1 MKFGLFYELQL
12 PRPADAEQWDPDAEH
27 RIYHEMLDQV
37 ELADKLGFD
46 YVFEVEHHFLEEYS
60 HSSAPELMLA
70 ALSQRT
76 KNMRLGHGI
85 TLTPP
90 NYNHPARVAER
101 ISALD
106 LLSNGRV
113 EFGTGESA
121 SEQELGGFRV
131 ERGLKKAMWEESTR
145 EIAKMMTET
154 PYDGFEGEF
163 FSMPRRNVIPK
174 PLQKPH
180 PPIWVAASRRETTM
194 MAGRFGIGSLGFG
207 FETPEELGERA
218 KEYYRLIREECFPI
232 GAALNPALAVLTTFM
247 VAPTDE
253 QALIRSAN
261 GPAFFSYSLGYYYNP
276 MTAAKHRPAEHNV
289 YREFLKQDQ
298 RDNTMSE
305 RTGFVAE
312 EEIRKGEP
320 TDEVQRA
327 LFRAARSGTAVGTPD
342 RVRNTLKMYEDQHL
356 DVMVLVAQCGDRKHE
371 DIMESIDLFGRKVL
385 PEFKERHETK
395 QRKWREEQLAGVD
408 FPINSSV

>member
-1 MKFGLFYELQL
+1 
-12 PRPADAEQWDPDAEH
+12 
-27 RIYHEMLDQV
+27 
-37 ELADKLGFD
+37 
-46 YVFEVEHHFLEEYS
+46 
-60 HSSAPELMLA
+60 
-70 ALSQRT
+70 
-76 KNMRLGHGI
+76 
-85 TLTPP
+85 
-90 NYNHPARVAER
+90 
-101 ISALD
+101 
-106 LLSNGRV
+106 
-113 EFGTGESA
+113 
-121 SEQELGGFRV
+121 
-131 ERGLKKAMWEESTR
+131 
-145 EIAKMMTET
+145 
-154 PYDGFEGEF
+154 
-163 FSMPRRNVIPK
+163 
-174 PLQKPH
+174 
-180 PPIWVAASRRETTM
+180 
-194 MAGRFGIGSLGFG
+194 
-207 FETPEELGERA
+207 
-218 KEYYRLIREECFPI
+218 
-232 GAALNPALAVLTTFM
+232 
-247 VAPTDE
+247 
-253 QALIRSAN
+253 
-261 GPAFFSYSLGYYYNP
+261 